1 MLSIIVP
8 IKNQEKYL
16 EKCLDSI
23 LGQTYTDIE
32 VVAVEDSST
41 DSSLTICNM
50 YAARDERV
58 KVIHVEHNDIST
70 TRNTGVENATGDLIG
85 FVDPDDW
92 IEPGTFTYMVKLK
105 QKTGANIVC
114 CGKQEVYGDEP
125 LAEPE
130 QEQVDVLTRDEAIE
144 ILAGEGRIRSHLWN
158 KIYDAGLFDGIRF
171 EEGRIY
177 EDLMVMHRI
186 FQKTEKI
193 ALSNRVFYHYRQHP
207 ASALAK
213 TNLRKKL
220 DACFAVNQRM
230 NDLTS
235 EYPQLKPV
243 LLKQYKYQ
251 IQALL
256 HEMELAKDCEIDTW
270 KTKILE
276 EQRRCKQLGIS
287 LNSVSERLFGL
298 NFGLYRLFL
307 KIKRK

>member
-8 IKNQEKYL
+8 IKNQERYL

-23 LGQTYTDIE
+23 LGQIYTDIE

-41 DSSLTICNM
+41 DSSLTICNA
-50 YAARDERV
+50 YASRDARV
-58 KVIHVEHNDIST
+58 KVIHVAHNDIST
-70 TRNTGVENATGDLIG
+70 TRNTGVENASGDMIG

-92 IEPGTFTYMVKLK
+92 IEADTFAYMVRIKEE
-105 QKTGANIVC
+105 TGANIVC

-125 LAEPE
+125 LIEPD
-130 QEQVDVLTRDEAIE
+130 QIQVNVLAKDEAIE

-158 KIYDAGLFDGIRF
+158 KIYDAELFDGIRF
-171 EEGRIY
+171 EKGHIY
-177 EDLMVMHRI
+177 EDLMVMHRL
-186 FQKTEKI
+186 FKKAKLI
-193 ALSNRVFYHYRQHP
+193 AVSNRVFYHYRQHP
-207 ASALAK
+207 TSALAK

-230 NDLTS
+230 MDLVG

-243 LLKQYKYQ
+243 LIRQYKYQ

-256 HEMELAKDCEIDTW
+256 HEMELAEDSEIDTW

-276 EQRRCKQLGIS
+276 EQHRCKQLGIP
-287 LNSVSERLFGL
+287 LNGLSERLFGL